1 MKQGFIGIAILLF
14 AFAHSSANG
23 PELENLRLIRSVETA
38 VFKQMREQDSL
49 SGYVNSGGVSGG
61 THIGIGCALIAAG
74 VILGGSLSSVDGGE
88 GNLAT
93 HIITILAPAAVI
105 GGAAE
110 IVYGIV
116 KAVRTK
122 NEFD

>member
-1 MKQGFIGIAILLF
+1 MKHGFIGIAILLF
-14 AFAHSSANG
+14 AFSHSAANG
-23 PELENLRLIRSVETA
+23 PEMENLRLIRSVETA
-38 VFKQMREQDSL
+38 VFKQMREQDSV

-61 THIGIGCALIAAG
+61 THIGIGCALMVAG
-74 VILGGSLSSVDGGE
+74 VILGSSLGSMDGEE
-88 GNLAT
+88 GNLAA
-93 HIITILAPAAVI
+93 HVLTILAPVAVI

-110 IVYGIV
+110 VVYGIV